1 MSVSF
6 EAGLGDAV
14 RDAAR
19 RAGKGLSSWLAEAAA
34 AKLRAEALELFLDEW
49 ESQHGPL
56 TAEELEQAER
66 ELGLRAAEPAA

>member
-1 MSVSF
+1 MSISF
-6 EAGLGDAV
+6 DAGLGDAV
-14 RDAAR
+14 RSAAS
-19 RAGKGLSSWLAEAAA
+19 RAGKGLSSWLAEAAT

-66 ELGLRAAEPAA
+66 ELGFRLAEPAA